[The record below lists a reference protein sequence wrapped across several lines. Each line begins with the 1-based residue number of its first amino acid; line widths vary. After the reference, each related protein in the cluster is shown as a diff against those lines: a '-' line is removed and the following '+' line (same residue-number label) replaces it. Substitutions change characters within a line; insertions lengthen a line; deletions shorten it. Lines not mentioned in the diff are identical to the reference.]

1 MWKIQSCKV
10 CEFNFVYFCI
20 TCGKALPHFDTKVY
34 KKYKSKY
41 KSIQN
46 SQTSRDCI
54 FHILRYFATKLHN
67 SIKLM
72 MLFPAV
78 LMNFP
83 NSKVCPI
90 GKWHST
96 TKNILKTAYL
106 LHFVP
111 LRRDIRWDKNSHMN
125 IEIIRSIQVS
135 FPSNRTRMNM
145 P

>member
-1 MWKIQSCKV
+1 
-10 CEFNFVYFCI
+10 
-20 TCGKALPHFDTKVY
+20 
-34 KKYKSKY
+34 
-41 KSIQN
+41 
-46 SQTSRDCI
+46 
-54 FHILRYFATKLHN
+54 
-67 SIKLM
+67 M

-83 NSKVCPI
+83 NSNVCPI
-90 GKWHST
+90 GEWHST

-106 LHFVP
+106 LHFVS

-125 IEIIRSIQVS
+125 IEIIHSIQVS